1 MKPAVLTRWLHLG
14 HRWLGVG
21 LGVMV
26 LLWFVS
32 GVVMLFVARPQLTDE
47 ERLAALPPLAADRVK
62 LTPLAAWQALGR
74 PGWPESVR
82 LNAAGG
88 RPVYHFQSDGSWSGV
103 HADDGSPLAGM
114 SAAQAERIA
123 LAHAGGGTVA
133 AVTAIERDQWTVYRR
148 FDAWRPLLRVE
159 LADGRDYYV
168 SARNGEV
175 VLDTAPAER
184 AWNWVGSVVHWL
196 YFTPLRQHTALWR
209 NLVLW
214 GSFAA
219 LLLAG
224 SGLWLGWQRLRWR
237 RPYPA
242 GRVTPYRDAWKRWHH
257 LLGLGG
263 GLFALSWLLSGWLS
277 LAPLGLAAGGG
288 ARAEDHRRL
297 AGGTLD
303 AEALGWRPAV
313 GGNCRE
319 VAWLRLGGQALASLE
334 TGDGSRTWAAPS
346 GTLAGG
352 LDLAAIAEAAR
363 GLRPGSDARAEWLAA
378 PDGRYFPLRHHPRA
392 FPVARIGFDDAAR
405 SVFYI
410 APDSGRIVLA
420 GDRHDAAHRWLFQAL
435 HRFDIAPLVAR
446 PLLRD
451 VLVVAFSLLGAA
463 LALTGCMLGG
473 RRLLRPERRSAALPD
488 LAGERR

>member
-1 MKPAVLTRWLHLG
+1 MRWLHLG
-14 HRWLGVG
+14 HRWLGIG

-32 GVVMLFVARPQLTDE
+32 GVVMLFVARPQLTDG
-47 ERLAALPPLAADRVK
+47 ERLAALPPLAAARVK
-62 LTPLAAWQALGR
+62 VSPLAAWQALGL
-74 PGWPESVR
+74 PGWPEAVR

-88 RPVYHFQSDGSWSGV
+88 RPVYHFQSGAGWTGV
-103 HADDGSPLAGM
+103 QADDGSPVAGI
-114 SAAQAERIA
+114 SAAQAGRIA

-133 AVTAIERDQWTVYRR
+133 TVTAIERDQWTLYRR

-196 YFTPLRQHTALWR
+196 YFTPLRQNAVLWR

-237 RPYPA
+237 RPYAA
-242 GRVTPYRDAWKRWHH
+242 GRITPYRGAWKRWHH

-263 GLFALSWLLSGWLS
+263 GLFVLSWLLSGWLS
-277 LAPLGLAAGGG
+277 LAPLGLATGSG

-297 AGGTLD
+297 AGGVLD
-303 AEALGWRPAV
+303 AEALAWRPEIGLAT
-313 GGNCRE
+313 RE
-319 VAWLRLGGQALASLE
+319 VDWLRLGGKRLARLGA
-334 TGDGSRTWAAPS
+334 GDGSQAWATPTGAR
-346 GTLAGG
+346 AGG
-352 LDLAAIAEAAR
+352 LELTELAAAAR
-363 GLRPGSDARAEWLAA
+363 GLRPGTPPRAEWLAA
-378 PDGRYFPLRHHPRA
+378 PDGRYFPLRHHPRS
-392 FPVARIGFDDAAR
+392 FPVARISFADEAQ

-410 APDSGRIVLA
+410 APDSGRIVLL
-420 GDRHDAAHRWLFQAL
+420 GDRHDGAHRWLFQAL

-446 PLLRD
+446 PGLRD

-463 LALTGCMLGG
+463 LALTGCVLGG
-473 RRLLRPERRSAALPD
+473 QRLFRPARSAHPGRPEGGR
-488 LAGERR
+488 